1 MTQWLNLEVNT
12 SRRAKT
18 AMKIFEEKQLK
29 KEDPITRYVFDQIIN
44 EHQTHLFV
52 FKSTQEKPQMPQ

>member
-1 MTQWLNLEVNT
+1 VNT

-29 KEDPITRYVFDQIIN
+29 KDDPVTRYVFDQIIN

-52 FKSTQEKPQMPQ
+52 FKSSQDKAQAQ